1 MKVVFLISSIILS
14 INISNAQDCKS
25 IVTRKKDNDTFI
37 SHEIVNKV
45 SLTKAIIAKDT
56 LYFVQLQA
64 PGNIMTDTPQGVTI
78 LLSGGEKLEF
88 PDENIQTE
96 RNDNA
101 DGYTY
106 SGTIKVSKYD
116 FLRLGLYKIEAYKL
130 YIFENILTDE
140 QGEKLKNFALCL
152 F

>member
-25 IVTRKKDNDTFI
+25 IVTREKDNDTFI